1 MEFAEDTQEE
11 EVFQKNMKRGD
22 LEGCICE
29 GKCKRGC
36 QIYECNEDE
45 PSSDAPDVMV
55 HQFHHTDDYILA
67 HVALEFVEH
76 LEDEY
81 GECVEKV
88 WLRSSKK
95 LKVMLK

>member
-1 MEFAEDTQEE
+1 MEDTQEE
-11 EVFQKNMKRGD
+11 EVFQKNMKRGGD
-22 LEGCICE
+22 LEGCICA

-36 QIYECNEDE
+36 QIYEDDE
-45 PSSDAPDVMV
+45 WDSDASDVIV

-76 LEDEY
+76 LEDEHHR
-81 GECVEKV
+81 VEKV

-95 LKVMLK
+95 LKVILK